1 MRKNIIAIC
10 LILQSFAAFSQSK
23 YLSDFNY
30 FWETINTEYAY
41 FDAKQTNWQKVK
53 EVYSK
58 RLNSIKED
66 WEFTYLIEL
75 MKHELY
81 DAHFT
86 LNKNLAFSFRLIPND
101 VDAFVSLK
109 NNKYYIT
116 DIRDNYTIK
125 KFNLKIDDELIVV
138 NDTSF
143 KDLVKKN
150 LPISIKKPDN
160 KVKEY
165 FANLIFAGRHNQPR
179 KIKVL
184 RKGKFITLKLPKP
197 NLKKYNSK
205 LLDYK
210 LLSGNIGYIR
220 INNSLGNNNLIQQF
234 PKAVDSLHNSLHNS
248 KAIIIDLRNTANGG
262 NTDVAKSIMGKF
274 IKEEMPYQIHERV
287 GLERA
292 FGIKRK
298 YIELL
303 SPLKNPYKKPVYVL
317 VSRWTGS
324 VGEAIAQGFS
334 NMENVTVVGTTM
346 AKLLGAIKCK
356 QLQNSGIR
364 FCYPFEKLYNVNGLP
379 REHFKPDF
387 TTNSYKETY
396 LKALELID
404 E

>member
-1 MRKNIIAIC
+1 MRKNI
-10 LILQSFAAFSQSK
+10 LIILLTLQSLVTFSQNK

-30 FWETINTEYAY
+30 FWETIQMEYAY
-41 FDAKQTNWQKVK
+41 FDVKQTNWQKVK

-101 VDAFVSLK
+101 VDAFVSIK
-109 NNKYYIT
+109 NNKYYIK
-116 DIRDNYTIK
+116 DIRQNYTITN
-125 KFNLKIDDELIVV
+125 FNLKIGDEIVKMNGV
-138 NDTSF
+138 NFADIVQ
-143 KDLVKKN
+143 LN
-150 LPISIKKPDN
+150 LPKSIESPDH

-165 FANLIFAGRHNQPR
+165 FANLIFAGRHDKPR

-184 RKGKFITLKLPKP
+184 RNGKFIILKLPKP
-197 NLKKYNSK
+197 NLKKYNST

-210 LLSGNIGYIR
+210 LLPENIGYIR
-220 INNSLGNNNLIQQF
+220 INNSLGNNNVIKQF
-234 PKAVDSLHNSLHNS
+234 PKIVDSLQNS

-274 IKEEMPYQIHERV
+274 VKEEMPYQIHERV
-287 GLERA
+287 GLERE

-303 SPLKNPYKKPVYVL
+303 SPLKNPYTKPVYVL

-334 NMENVTVVGTTM
+334 NMNNVTVVGTTM

-379 REHFKPDF
+379 REYFKPDF

-404 E
+404 EQTR

>member
-1 MRKNIIAIC
+1 MRKNILIIF
-10 LILQSFAAFSQSK
+10 LILQSVAAFSQSK

-41 FDAKQTNWQKVK
+41 FDVKQTNWQKVK
-53 EVYSK
+53 EVYLK
-58 RLNSIKED
+58 RLKAVKED

-86 LNKNLAFSFRLIPND
+86 LNKNLGFSFRLIPND

-109 NNKYYIT
+109 RNKYYIT
-116 DIRDNYTIK
+116 DIRDHYTITN
-125 KFNLKIDDELIVV
+125 FNLKIGDELIEV

-150 LPISIKKPDN
+150 LPVSIKKPDN

-184 RKGKFITLKLPKP
+184 RNGKFITLKLPKP
-197 NLKKYNSK
+197 KLKESSYN

-210 LLSGNIGYIR
+210 FLPDNIGYIK

-234 PKAVDSLHNSLHNS
+234 PKAVDSLHNS

-298 YIELL
+298 YIEIL
-303 SPLKNPYKKPVYVL
+303 SPLKKPYTKPVFIL
-317 VSRWTGS
+317 VGKWTGS

-334 NMENVTVVGTTM
+334 NIENATVVGTTM
-346 AKLLGAIKCK
+346 AKLLGAITCK

-364 FCYPFEKLYNVNGLP
+364 FCFPFEKLYNTNGLP
-379 REHFKPDF
+379 REYFRPDV
-387 TTNSYKETY
+387 ET
-396 LKALELID
+396 LNDSNTLTKALEIIN
-404 E
+404 EQKR